1 MIKKMPIQTIVT
13 IISVCVSLY
22 IFFNSQA
29 KEKALRQQTEKEIM
43 GLTMKLLNTESKL
56 SVYEEQITIL
66 NKSLLNSNK
75 RLEISNFKQ
84 DSLLKDNIKKDVKI
98 AELDKK
104 LNSKPTILDLSDD
117 DQWKFFI
124 EWTNTFPN

>member
-1 MIKKMPIQTIVT
+1 MKKIPIQAIVT
-13 IISVCVSLY
+13 ALSICVSLY

-29 KEKALRQQTEKEIM
+29 KEKALKLHAEKEIM

-84 DSLLKDNIKKDVKI
+84 DSLLKDNVKKDVKL

-104 LNSKPTILDLSDD
+104 LKAVPAILDLSND

-124 EWTNTFPN
+124 EWTNSFPN